1 MFILI
6 QLTKVLDMI
15 LVILILKLNKIDNE
29 KYRLGKRLK

>member
-6 QLTKVLDMI
+6 QLTKVLGMI